1 MSETHPLDVVSVF
14 LMEDSVQQAAVFSTC
29 TTTGNHIRSPLSP
42 PSLPQTSRQQTN
54 QKQPQQQQRDS
65 PILQRSSKE
74 NCVSSQFLSSTSTGS
89 AVKILRSNHE
99 VRRTLEE

>member
-29 TTTGNHIRSPLSP
+29 TTTGNHKRSPL
-42 PSLPQTSRQQTN
+42 PSTTDHRPEQTN

-65 PILQRSSKE
+65 TILQRS
-74 NCVSSQFLSSTSTGS
+74 
-89 AVKILRSNHE
+89 
-99 VRRTLEE
+99 